1 MLSLSKKEEKF
12 LLIFLPLFLLGCL
25 LQLYRKTAAETV
37 RMDWRAEQ
45 TTAYRALQA
54 PLSIPAT
61 TPLGEQKQR
70 LLSGKIN
77 INQATESE
85 IARLPRIGPV
95 LAQRIVAYRLEHG
108 SFQSTGDLL
117 KVKGIG
123 KKTLVKIEAYLA
135 IE

>member
-12 LLIFLPLFLLGCL
+12 LLFFLPLFLLGCA
-25 LQLYRKTAAETV
+25 LQFYRKTIADKV
-37 RMDWRAEQ
+37 RVDWRAEQ
-45 TTAYRALQA
+45 TAALRALQTPVQTSA
-54 PLSIPAT
+54 AT
-61 TPLGEQKQR
+61 ALGEQKQR

-95 LAQRIVAYRLEHG
+95 LALRIVSYRREHG
-108 SFQSTGDLL
+108 SFQSTKDLL

-123 KKTLVKIEAYLA
+123 KKTLMKIEPYLA

>member
-12 LLIFLPLFLLGCL
+12 LLIFLPLFMLGCL

-37 RMDWRAEQ
+37 RTDWRAEQ

-54 PLSIPAT
+54 PLSTPAAT
-61 TPLGEQKQR
+61 VLEKQKQR

-77 INQATESE
+77 INQAMESE

-108 SFQSTGDLL
+108 PFQSTGDLL

-123 KKTLVKIEAYLA
+123 KKTLTKIEAYLA